1 MGVEDFTL
9 FRYGKDT
16 EDVGGIKMKFNRV
29 TTLAIIIMST
39 SQLNKPFE
47 WVAARSIQDQDMQQ
61 QQQQQQPELEEKPNL
76 ETPEQEEEGF
86 EEDEE
91 AEEEEAEEDEIEEG
105 EEGDGESN
113 EEEEEDEKEEDRD
126 KCDDSDERQ
135 LEVEEEVKPKQMK
148 GRRPKVV
155 RQ

>member
-61 QQQQQQPELEEKPNL
+61 QQEQQQQDPEEKPKL
-76 ETPEQEEEGF
+76 ETPEQDEEDFG
-86 EEDEE
+86 EDEE
-91 AEEEEAEEDEIEEG
+91 KKADEEESEEDEIKEG
-105 EEGDGESN
+105 EEGDE
-113 EEEEEDEKEEDRD
+113 
-126 KCDDSDERQ
+126 
-135 LEVEEEVKPKQMK
+135 
-148 GRRPKVV
+148 
-155 RQ
+155 